1 MLKMVYL
8 CLRNIEV
15 NRVVDRVLKPLC
27 ERTTQRASA
36 VGRVTHGVGGQA
48 RVWNAG
54 ERDTLV
60 AERGV
65 RGPEPDYSEPTCGD
79 GSGASGPL

>member
-1 MLKMVYL
+1 M
-8 CLRNIEV
+8 
-15 NRVVDRVLKPLC
+15 
-27 ERTTQRASA
+27 RTNDTA
-36 VGRVTHGVGGQA
+36 GVCGGAGHPWSRGQA